1 MSRPICRL
9 KVVTGHATALRT
21 SACGS
26 ESEDDVDL
34 DSLAYG
40 FMASQALFAALELGV
55 FDHLAKGPQ
64 SVSDLAAG
72 CGVPCNRL
80 QTLLTAL
87 VAAKCLR
94 RDGSQL
100 YSNSPN
106 VQKFMVSASK
116 AYYGDYF
123 KHQVGGLFYA
133 RMGQLAKVLRGEE
146 VLDYSQW
153 FSDPTVASLYTSAQ
167 HNGSLATAKSL
178 FRKVSLATT
187 GQMLDVG
194 GGSGAFSLQAA
205 RMNPELRATVL
216 DFPEVCRVGRSLME
230 QAAPEKPRVSFKEL
244 DATSPSWPVEAES
257 QDLVLMS
264 YLCGSVPEDLIAQLF
279 QNAFRVLR
287 AGGRLVVHDFM
298 VDDTR
303 DGPALGAYWAL
314 QHVTV
319 NPTGFRLAAAPRA
332 RRCQGGSIRRATL
345 DEFSGHVGER
355 QGDLRGASPSFV
367 LTFTRLL
374 LGCLGLP
381 GHGRQGARP
390 CREPSLVTLQTAASE
405 EIFYPNLPTSL
416 LYQFREDRS
425 LRST

>member
-1 MSRPICRL
+1 MSRPIRRL
-9 KVVTGHATALRT
+9 KVVTGHTTALRT

-26 ESEDDVDL
+26 EDVDL

-55 FDHLAKGPQ
+55 FDYLAKGPQ
-64 SVSDLAAG
+64 SVSDLAEG

-94 RDGSQL
+94 RDESQL

-106 VQKFMVSASK
+106 VQKFMVSTSK

-153 FSDPTVASLYTSAQ
+153 FSDPAVASLYTSAQ

-187 GQMLDVG
+187 GRMLDVG

-205 RMNPELRATVL
+205 QMNPELRATVL
-216 DFPEVCRVGRSLME
+216 DLPEVCRVGRSLME
-230 QAAPEKPRVSFKEL
+230 QAASPEKSRVGFKEL
-244 DATSPSWPVEAES
+244 DATSPAWPVEAES
-257 QDLVLMS
+257 QDLALMS
-264 YLCGSVPEDLIAQLF
+264 YLCGSVPEDVIAQLF

-287 AGGRLVVHDFM
+287 SGGRLVVHDFM

-303 DGPALGAYWAL
+303 DGPTLGAYWAL

-319 NPTGFRLAAAPRA
+319 NPTG
-332 RRCQGGSIRRATL
+332 
-345 DEFSGHVGER
+345 
-355 QGDLRGASPSFV
+355 
-367 LTFTRLL
+367 
-374 LGCLGLP
+374 LGL
-381 GHGRQGARP
+381 AP
-390 CREPSLVTLQTAASE
+390 CDISSRMKAAGFDHVE
-405 EIFYPNLPTSL
+405 VFDMIAGMTKVVLATKP
-416 LYQFREDRS
+416 
-425 LRST
+425 